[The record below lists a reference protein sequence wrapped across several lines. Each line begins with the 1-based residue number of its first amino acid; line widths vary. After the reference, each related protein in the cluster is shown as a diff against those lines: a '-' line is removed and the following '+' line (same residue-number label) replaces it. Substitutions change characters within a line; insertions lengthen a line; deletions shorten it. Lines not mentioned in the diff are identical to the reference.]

1 MHTHRLARLS
11 GIVASFLFLAAVPRA
26 EAQVV
31 CDRLQSLPDGR
42 IRGPFTI
49 SNITNHVG
57 LFYQGVN
64 GKSYSVEAMVTSAP
78 YDAGTVGVNWGPA
91 GVSCPTSDL
100 AGIRRTE
107 GIDPAP
113 QPVQSN
119 YFRASFT
126 ATAPTN
132 FYMFRVGNTSPTA
145 VSVQVSVTET
155 TLYSTAWSTNGNYN
169 TYYSILNTTKSTCGG
184 TLTLYNIA
192 GTALTTQA
200 VSIPSGAT
208 ASTNTSAM
216 GTPRGVT
223 GTAKFTHDCPPG
235 AFLAEA
241 AIADFSISPT
251 PYFQFVH
258 FEGTRTAATH

>member
-1 MHTHRLARLS
+1 MNTPRFARFS
-11 GIVASFLFLAAVPRA
+11 GIVASLLLVAVPRA
-26 EAQVV
+26 EAQV
-31 CDRLQSLPDGR
+31 CDRLQTVPDGR

-49 SNITNHVG
+49 SSATNHVG
-57 LFYQGVN
+57 LFYQGVV

-78 YDAGTVGVNWGPA
+78 YDAGVLTANWGAA
-91 GVSCPTSDL
+91 GVLCPTADL
-100 AGIRRTE
+100 GGIRRTE

-113 QPVQSN
+113 QPNQNN

-126 ATAPTN
+126 APSTS
-132 FYMFRVGNTSPTA
+132 FYYFRVGNTNATP
-145 VSVQVSVTET
+145 VSVELSITET
-155 TLYSTAWSTNGNYN
+155 TLYSPAWSTIGNFN
-169 TYYSILNTTKSTCGG
+169 TFYSIYNTTKTACNG
-184 TLTLYNIA
+184 TLTLYNTG
-192 GTALTTQA
+192 GTAVTTQA
-200 VSIPSGAT
+200 VSIPTGAT

-216 GTPRGVT
+216 GTPRGT
-223 GTAKFTHDCPPG
+223 AGTAKFTNDCPPG

>member
-1 MHTHRLARLS
+1 MNTHRLARLS
-11 GIVASFLFLAAVPRA
+11 GIVASFLFLAAVPGA
-26 EAQVV
+26 EAQV
-31 CDRLQSLPDGR
+31 CDRLQTVPDGR
-42 IRGPFTI
+42 IRGPFTV
-49 SNITNHVG
+49 NNGTNNVG
-57 LFYQGVN
+57 LFYQGVM

-78 YDAGTVGVNWGPA
+78 YDAGTLAVNFGAA
-91 GVSCPTSDL
+91 GVSCPLTNL

-113 QPVQSN
+113 QPTLNN

-126 ATAPTN
+126 APSTN
-132 FYMFRVGNTSPTA
+132 FYMIRVGNTSATA
-145 VSVQVSVTET
+145 VDVQITVSET
-155 TLYSTAWSTNGNYN
+155 TLYSPVWSTNGNYN
-169 TYYSILNTTKSTCGG
+169 TFYSIYNTTKTTCAG
-184 TLTLYNIA
+184 TLTLYNTA

-200 VSIPSGAT
+200 LSIPTGAT

-223 GTAKFTHDCPPG
+223 GTAKFTNDCPPG
-235 AFLAEA
+235 AFLGEA
-241 AIADFSISPT
+241 AVADFSISPT